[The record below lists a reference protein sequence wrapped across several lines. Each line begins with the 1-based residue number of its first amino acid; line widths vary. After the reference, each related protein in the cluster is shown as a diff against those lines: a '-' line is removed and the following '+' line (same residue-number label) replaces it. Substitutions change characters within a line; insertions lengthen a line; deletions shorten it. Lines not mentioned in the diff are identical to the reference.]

1 MRSVKAAAVFMAAV
15 LLSVFMPQIQVF
27 ADDDEYYTVTEP
39 LSEENGVLTI
49 DTGSPWYKVNCF
61 ENDSRYIICVKGSDG
76 KPVMLTAADRSDKEY
91 VWRYYL
97 RTMVTST
104 APRCAT
110 LYSNSFYL
118 GCHEDKLYTYSRSWT
133 DGDTAWDYYDGK
145 LRYNEDGTDCYLK
158 YNEGSKEPFSCTFDP
173 AEASEVSIYTN
184 GDKLGRC
191 ISRQPAA
198 QSYVIEGSGYKAPS
212 FSVGLSSLDIITDDI
227 KWYVDGTEQ
236 SCAKLEFTA
245 DVLAGKPAGV
255 HRVNCIVTAHDN
267 NGVHYREKSADAAF
281 VIAKGVLPDSVVSFS
296 DIHEQYG
303 FIPDAIKNVIQRTGG
318 YIPSLVVCTGDLVN
332 GPTVDKDTM
341 LSRYYP
347 QIVSALGG
355 LDAVFVSGNHDS
367 GEAASIMSAAAKLGA
382 EGNISPSGGQIFR
395 GTSSEAASNGRNS
408 RFARGITVYG
418 LNFEVSQNKQDS
430 TYTYSY
436 DKAIK
441 ELDSFLRKTAAN
453 YNGELVIISAHSG
466 LHVLGVLPQS
476 VSSGGGPI
484 GQWVGENQY
493 NVDKSYEMAKLINS
507 YAEKYNMDIMYLF
520 GHNHSRQEREL
531 IMTDGAVLIS
541 TESYAERSYGSQKL
555 SFTYAH
561 SGYLSTTIGC
571 ADANFSFI
579 YRDGDNYSFDLI
591 RISDDRVRH
600 TDIKAKSRFREP
612 PAVTTSAATTAS
624 AANPGTSTA
633 SHNSP
638 KTGDSSGFAVIFV
651 SAAAIMLLSRKRKN

>member
-1 MRSVKAAAVFMAAV
+1 
-15 LLSVFMPQIQVF
+15 
-27 ADDDEYYTVTEP
+27 
-39 LSEENGVLTI
+39 
-49 DTGSPWYKVNCF
+49 
-61 ENDSRYIICVKGSDG
+61 
-76 KPVMLTAADRSDKEY
+76 
-91 VWRYYL
+91 
-97 RTMVTST
+97 
-104 APRCAT
+104 
-110 LYSNSFYL
+110 
-118 GCHEDKLYTYSRSWT
+118 
-133 DGDTAWDYYDGK
+133 
-145 LRYNEDGTDCYLK
+145 
-158 YNEGSKEPFSCTFDP
+158 
-173 AEASEVSIYTN
+173 
-184 GDKLGRC
+184 
-191 ISRQPAA
+191 
-198 QSYVIEGSGYKAPS
+198 
-212 FSVGLSSLDIITDDI
+212 
-227 KWYVDGTEQ
+227 
-236 SCAKLEFTA
+236 
-245 DVLAGKPAGV
+245 
-255 HRVNCIVTAHDN
+255 
-267 NGVHYREKSADAAF
+267 
-281 VIAKGVLPDSVVSFS
+281 
-296 DIHEQYG
+296 
-303 FIPDAIKNVIQRTGG
+303 
-318 YIPSLVVCTGDLVN
+318 
-332 GPTVDKDTM
+332 
-341 LSRYYP
+341 
-347 QIVSALGG
+347 
-355 LDAVFVSGNHDS
+355 
-367 GEAASIMSAAAKLGA
+367 
-382 EGNISPSGGQIFR
+382 
-395 GTSSEAASNGRNS
+395 

-493 NVDKSYEMAKLINS
+493 NVDKSYEMTKLINS

-520 GHNHSRQEREL
+520 GHDHSRQEREL

-579 YRDGDNYSFDLI
+579 YRDSDNYSFDLI

-624 AANPGTSTA
+624 VANTGTVTA

-651 SAAAIMLLSRKRKN
+651 SAAAVMLLSRKRKN